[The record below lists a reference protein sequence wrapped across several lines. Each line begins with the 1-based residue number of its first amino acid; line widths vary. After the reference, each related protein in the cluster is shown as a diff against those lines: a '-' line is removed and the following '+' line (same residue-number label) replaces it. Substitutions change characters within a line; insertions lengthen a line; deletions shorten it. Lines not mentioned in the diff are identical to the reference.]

1 MKLGKSV
8 QVVKTSVT
16 NAWQDITPTSI
27 FPVASHVQLE
37 STRNKVVKPQRVF
50 VSRVKLAPIPR
61 REARATLIFVMH
73 ANQVGILQHHRIPL
87 GVKNAQKG
95 TCKGLQALFRV
106 NRWAPMPLDWVVVP
120 QKSKY
125 HQDHI

>member
-1 MKLGKSV
+1 VDKSV
-8 QVVKTSVT
+8 QVVKTNVM
-16 NAWQDITPTSI
+16 NVKRDITPTSI
-27 FPVASHVQLE
+27 TLVVSHVQLE
-37 STRNKVVKPQRVF
+37 STRNKVVKPQRVLVF
-50 VSRVKLAPIPR
+50 RVKLGPIPR
-61 REARATLIFVMH
+61 REARAALIFVMH
-73 ANQVGILQHHRIPL
+73 ANQVGILQHQIIPL

-106 NRWAPMPLDWVVVP
+106 NRWASMPLDWVVVP

>member
-8 QVVKTSVT
+8 QVVKTSVM
-16 NAWQDITPTSI
+16 NAQQDITPTSI

-37 STRNKVVKPQRVF
+37 STLNKVFKPKRVF
-50 VSRVKLAPIPR
+50 VSRVKLGPIPR

-95 TCKGLQALFRV
+95 TCKTPRVLVDVNGWVKMLFV
-106 NRWAPMPLDWVVVP
+106 WGVVLL
-120 QKSKY
+120 K
-125 HQDHI
+125 